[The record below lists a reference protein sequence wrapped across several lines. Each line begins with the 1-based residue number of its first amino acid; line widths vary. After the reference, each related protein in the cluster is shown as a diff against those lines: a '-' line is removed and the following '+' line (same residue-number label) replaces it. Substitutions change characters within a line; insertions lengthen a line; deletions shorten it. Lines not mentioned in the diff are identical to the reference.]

1 MSRVRFVVASPS
13 KFRDQFNAPKVSKEL
28 QSKRADAAFSL
39 GVLDGLR
46 RVEKVWDVPV
56 RLSSSDASRAVEGCV
71 ASFFLKRKGKS
82 LSLSAS
88 TQIPFPVLIK
98 GLVVGND

>member
-1 MSRVRFVVASPS
+1 MSCVRFVVASPS

-28 QSKRADAAFSL
+28 QSKRIDAASSL

-71 ASFFLKRKGKS
+71 ASSFFETKGKVS
-82 LSLSAS
+82 LPVSLDPNTFSS
-88 TQIPFPVLIK
+88 SNK
-98 GLVVGND
+98 GVSCRK

>member
-1 MSRVRFVVASPS
+1 M
-13 KFRDQFNAPKVSKEL
+13 
-28 QSKRADAAFSL
+28 
-39 GVLDGLR
+39 
-46 RVEKVWDVPV
+46 WDVPV